1 MITSGLLPSLYNCS
15 NFLNFL
21 EKVELRLLADNFWKS
36 KFTECRKNLGNF
48 LKFFWKNS
56 FLAVKKFGFLKIVF
70 LWPRLFRK
78 SARVHRS
85 AVTRVCLS
93 LVTFGLDFKPG
104 FESLE
109 LWYDTCYN
117 IIISI
122 YNCGNMQLHW
132 PIRKRDFNLG
142 SLKAQWV
149 TDLPLRWEVVCHQT
163 GGIMENLSV

>member
-1 MITSGLLPSLYNCS
+1 MLWSLPVYFRVYITAQISWIFS
-15 NFLNFL
+15 
-21 EKVELRLLADNFWKS
+21 KVELGSLGDNFWKS
-36 KFTECRKNLGNF
+36 KFFECRKTEIFRRF
-48 LKFFWKNS
+48 LKKIQ
-56 FLAVKKFGFLKIVF
+56 AVKKFGFLKIVF